1 MNKTDLKSL
10 SQLSDDELLVCLS
23 SVLKDSR
30 RGESV
35 LVAHIAEV
43 DARRLYAREASPS
56 MHKYCTDVLHLS
68 ESEAY
73 FRITAARASR
83 RHPVLLTMLE
93 DGRLHLSG
101 IEVLAPH
108 LDTLNRAEKD
118 ELLVRATHK
127 TKREIKELVAELA
140 PKPDVP
146 PSIRKV
152 PERGKNK
159 THQPPPKQDRADA
172 ASDTRTSTDQS
183 TLDGQSSTPDPLT
196 EPAANQRDERE
207 QVEPLSPAR
216 YKVQFTASAELREK
230 LERLTALMP
239 GKDLMDYY
247 RRSAD
252 RLREP
257 SPSFELCPDRA
268 QHPPPRR
275 AAG

>member
-1 MNKTDLKSL
+1 
-10 SQLSDDELLVCLS
+10 
-23 SVLKDSR
+23 
-30 RGESV
+30 
-35 LVAHIAEV
+35 
-43 DARRLYAREASPS
+43 
-56 MHKYCTDVLHLS
+56 
-68 ESEAY
+68 
-73 FRITAARASR
+73 
-83 RHPVLLTMLE
+83 MLE

-127 TKREIKELVAELA
+127 TQREIKELVAELA

-159 THQPPPKQDRADA
+159 THQPPPEQDRADA

-239 GKDLMDYY
+239 GKELMDYY